1 MILYVKNICNQLA
14 ENVCF
19 PGYLPASKG
28 VGSQVGWTLP
38 MRRLLET
45 HAIGLAP
52 VPHLGVA
59 ILADGMDSFGVLR
72 NEQKDLS

>member
-1 MILYVKNICNQLA
+1 
-14 ENVCF
+14 
-19 PGYLPASKG
+19 
-28 VGSQVGWTLP
+28 

>member
-1 MILYVKNICNQLA
+1 MSKTFAINLLKMFVFL
-14 ENVCF
+14 
-19 PGYLPASKG
+19 GTASKG